1 MQTQS
6 KDYWKLFKPS
16 ACSIRLKGSTQ
27 EEIFDEV
34 VDNLVKAKVLSADL
48 RKPAMQAL
56 ADREAMA
63 STGIGQTVAIP
74 HVKLKGIEEAVVGL
88 YLSPDGVEWN
98 SLDGEPVQ
106 IFFVVLR
113 PDRPG
118 NRFDPERHLDMMKW
132 ISTLGREAD
141 FRRFALGVSNRTEL
155 VDLLKEKSELE

>member
-34 VDNLVKAKVLSADL
+34 VDNLVRAKALSEDL
-48 RKPAMQAL
+48 RDAAKQAL
-56 ADREAMA
+56 VDREAMA
-63 STGIGQTVAIP
+63 STGIGQCVAIP

-88 YLSPDGVEWN
+88 FLRSEGVEWS

-118 NRFDPERHLDMMKW
+118 DRFDPDRHLDMMKW

-155 VDLLKEKSELE
+155 VDLLKEKSELD

>member
-16 ACSIRLKGSTQ
+16 ACSIRLKGATQ

-34 VDNLVKAKVLSADL
+34 VENLVKAKVLSEDL
-48 RKPAMQAL
+48 RAAARQAL
-56 ADREAMA
+56 IDREVIA

-88 YLSPDGVEWN
+88 FLRPEGVEWR

-155 VDLLKEKSELE
+155 VDLLKEKSEL